1 MKTKADFKKAC
12 EQFINAQKEDEDIIG
27 IIVSGSY
34 IHGTLHENSD
44 IDIHLI
50 LDEKCEYRERG
61 NTWVNGIE
69 IEYFKNTPQ
78 QIRKYFVEEMKSPHT
93 AHMLVHSSVEY
104 NNALVVNELI
114 EEARQVLAIQPK
126 LMNDVQKE
134 LAKYHIDDQWKDY
147 QDAVLNEDTFSRK
160 FILFDLVNKL
170 VDVSCQFY
178 QLRRQK
184 SKKLEEQLAFANADF
199 EITLL
204 IKNIFDSQNVEE
216 EVKHLEKL
224 KNHIENKIG
233 GRRAKEW
240 KLYEDFSTDS
250 SPHL

>member
-1 MKTKADFKKAC
+1 MKTKEDFQKAC
-12 EQFINAQKEDEDIIG
+12 QQFVEQQKKDKDIIG
-27 IIVSGSY
+27 IIVTGSY
-34 IHGTLHENSD
+34 IHGTLNENSD

-50 LDEKCEYRERG
+50 LDEKCQYRERG
-61 NTWVNGIE
+61 NTWIDGIE

-104 NNALVVNELI
+104 ASSLIINELI
-114 EEARQVLAIQPK
+114 EEAKQVLAIQPK
-126 LMNDVQKE
+126 PMHDIQKE

-147 QDAVLNEDTFSRK
+147 QDAVLNEDAFSRK

-170 VDVSCQFY
+170 VDVACQFY

-184 SKKLEEQLAFANADF
+184 SKKLEEQLESVDD

-204 IKNIFDSQNVEE
+204 LKNVLAAQNVKEE
-216 EVKHLEKL
+216 AQYLEDL
-224 KNHIENKIG
+224 KIYIENKIG
-233 GRRAKEW
+233 GRRTKEW
-240 KLYEDFSTDS
+240 KLHEDFSKK
-250 SPHL
+250 